1 MVCSEFVMKT
11 VVAEHCLHMVRSFP
25 ASQAI
30 PASSR
35 LGMHESLRC
44 DTARTADSNWPKE
57 YSVLRNMMIINKKWG
72 KKKQG
77 SLLWGC
83 GCSGQAGHCLD
94 NGEQSVLFC
103 ITCFYF
109 FLALLLRCVVF
120 FLSFF
125 QTYEAV
131 FIFTY
136 RFSNFCPSLPQFSL
150 GAMSQQLSCILGFNK
165 TQEYNVSDK
174 LSCNSWSA

>member
-1 MVCSEFVMKT
+1 M
-11 VVAEHCLHMVRSFP
+11 
-25 ASQAI
+25 
-30 PASSR
+30 
-35 LGMHESLRC
+35 
-44 DTARTADSNWPKE
+44 
-57 YSVLRNMMIINKKWG
+57 LRNMMIINKKWG

-83 GCSGQAGHCLD
+83 GCSGQAGHCLG
-94 NGEQSVLFC
+94 NGEQFCFASLVFIFSWLCCCDVLF
-103 ITCFYF
+103 
-109 FLALLLRCVVF
+109 F
-120 FLSFF
+120 FLSFS

-174 LSCNSWSA
+174 LSCNS